1 MALRAEL
8 LDSEV
13 LCHVTLFTLSVPPHP
28 LLLPP
33 PQLNCSALLVLL
45 TQIPV
50 ICRYNKDGRMNECA
64 NVS

>member
-1 MALRAEL
+1 MALMAEL

-13 LCHVTLFTLSVPPHP
+13 SCHVTLFTLSVPPHP

-33 PQLNCSALLVLL
+33 PQLNCSTLLALLAP
-45 TQIPV
+45 IPV
-50 ICRYNKDGRMNECA
+50 ICRYNKDERMNECA